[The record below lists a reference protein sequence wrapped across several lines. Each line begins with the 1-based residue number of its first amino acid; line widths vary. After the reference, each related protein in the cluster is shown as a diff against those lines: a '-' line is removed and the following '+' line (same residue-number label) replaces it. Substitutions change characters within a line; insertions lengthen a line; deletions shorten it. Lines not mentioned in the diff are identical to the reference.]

1 MKAKH
6 LLLDFVIVLSLTG
19 LCAQEYPVEARCDPA
34 IARETYSRA
43 GELEEVLEAF
53 TRNGAPGVAL
63 AVHSP
68 EGWWYSAKGY
78 SRIEDNTGM
87 QVCHLQY
94 LQSISKTYHAV
105 AVMKLYEEGIVE
117 LEKPIT
123 EYLPGLNE
131 YVSDAEHITVEMLL
145 NHTSGIPEYNFS
157 PNYVAKLL
165 QSPEYAFTGKDY
177 LGFIKGKPLTAEPGA
192 RYSYRNT
199 NYVILALLL
208 DKLTGDHGRFLEDS
222 IFQPLGLDDTYYKG
236 GEPALNNNRL
246 VNSYWDRNGTG
257 IVENASYL
265 QRKNVQYMIG
275 DDGIITTPLDAVK
288 FLKGLVEGKL
298 LSENALDLMRTW
310 AQYEDGH
317 PAYGLGLDY
326 VEINGVEGYGHS
338 GGGIGAGCE
347 LYYFPEKDL
356 YYFLVINLGVVTESP
371 FHKGIEEIRTGFYSV
386 LLD

>member
-1 MKAKH
+1 MTAKQ
-6 LLLDFVIVLSLTG
+6 LFLNIIFGLSFVG
-19 LCAQEYPVEARCDPA
+19 FHAQEFPVVASCDPA
-34 IARETYSRA
+34 VSLGSFTRA
-43 GELEEVLEAF
+43 GEMEQVLKAF
-53 TRNGAPGVAL
+53 TQTGAPGVAL
-63 AVHSP
+63 VVHSP

-78 SRIEDNTGM
+78 ARIEDTTTM
-87 QVCHLQY
+87 EVCQLQY

-105 AVMKLYEEGIVE
+105 AVMKLYEEGIVD

-123 EYLPGLNE
+123 EYLPWITE
-131 YVSDAEHITVEMLL
+131 YVMGAPQVTVNMLL
-145 NHTSGIPEYNFS
+145 NHTSGIPEYNFN
-157 PNYVAKLL
+157 PNYVARLL

-177 LGFIKGKPLTAEPGA
+177 LGFIKGKPLTDEPGT
-192 RYSYRNT
+192 RFSYRNT

-208 DKLTGDHGRFLEDS
+208 DKLTGDHARFLEER
-222 IFQPLGLDDTYYKG
+222 IFAPLGLFNTYYKK
-236 GEPALNNNRL
+236 GEPSLDNPLL

-257 IVENASYL
+257 IVENATYL

-298 LSENALDLMRTW
+298 LSENTLKLMRTW
-310 AQYEDGH
+310 TAHEDGE

-326 VEINGVEGYGHS
+326 VKINGIEGYGHS

-347 LYYFPEKDL
+347 LYYFPETDL
-356 YYFLVINLGVVTESP
+356 YYFLSINLGVVTESP
-371 FHKGIEEIRTGFYSV
+371 LHKGVEEVRSRFYSV